1 MYFSLVSSSINTLL
15 AFMSQNQTTF
25 RKILN
30 YIWTGIFAVFYPI
43 IMAFS
48 LMFVGLVWVFSTL
61 SWLLTSLVRKIRP
74 GKSEAT
80 PRPAT
85 PDWQSFLKGDH
96 LRVERKLKEEIMF
109 GPAYYKLRAIPN
121 NVEALAKDFF
131 GDFKYPCFDGVLLQK
146 FNTVVPKELPDFDL
160 VFLNLK
166 TGQLKYIETIKS
178 FSWSVEEYGR
188 GIIVTWQDGEE
199 QHELRLTQERLLH
212 A

>member
-1 MYFSLVSSSINTLL
+1 
-15 AFMSQNQTTF
+15 MSQNQTTF
-25 RKILN
+25 KKTLN
-30 YIWTGIFAVFYPI
+30 YIWTGIFSVFYPI

-61 SWLLTSLVRKIRP
+61 SWLLTSLVRKLRP
-74 GKSEAT
+74 GKGEVT

-85 PDWQSFLKGDH
+85 PNWQSFLKGDH

-121 NVEALAKDFF
+121 NVESLAKDFF